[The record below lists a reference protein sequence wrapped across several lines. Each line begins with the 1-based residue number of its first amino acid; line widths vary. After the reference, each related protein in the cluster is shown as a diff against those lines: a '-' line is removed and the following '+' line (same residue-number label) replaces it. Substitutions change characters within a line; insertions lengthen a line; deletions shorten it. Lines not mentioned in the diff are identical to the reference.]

1 MVVRRAGS
9 YDRKGGH
16 MLLSTVV
23 VTEFMTNC
31 FIVADENAKDAII
44 IDPGGESR
52 KIIREV
58 EQMGVNVTAVV
69 CTHAHVDH
77 IGALKDIKE
86 AFSPAIMLHQAEL
99 PVLKTASR
107 MGRLFGV
114 GIDDPPE
121 PDRFL
126 AEGDRVAAGAVSLTV
141 IETPGHSPGGI
152 SLLTSDGKFCFVG
165 DALFAGSIGRTDLPG
180 GDYNTL
186 IDSIKTKL
194 IPLGDDVKV
203 FTGHGPATTI
213 GVERR
218 YNPFL

>member
-1 MVVRRAGS
+1 MILR
-9 YDRKGGH
+9 
-16 MLLSTVV
+16 TVV

-31 FIVADENAKDAII
+31 YIVADESTKEAVV
-44 IDPGGESR
+44 IDPGGDGR
-52 KIIREV
+52 KILQEIEN
-58 EQMGVNVTAVV
+58 MGVNVKAVV
-69 CTHAHVDH
+69 NTHAHVDH
-77 IGALKDIKE
+77 IGALKDIKDALGAE
-86 AFSPAIMLHQAEL
+86 IMLHQAEL

-107 MGRLFGV
+107 MARLFGV
-114 GIDDPPE
+114 SIDEPPE

-126 AEGDRVAAGAVSLTV
+126 AEGDEIACGNITLKV

-152 SLLTSDGKFCFVG
+152 SLLTSDGKTCFVG

-180 GDYNTL
+180 GDYHTL
-186 IDSIKTKL
+186 IESIKTKL

-203 FTGHGPATTI
+203 LSGHGPATTM